1 MCTLAIMSRRKQLRP
16 FKVQD
21 DDDDDDDNNA
31 KPAKKN
37 ADNGI
42 STSSNGDNADA
53 THNTSKLHV
62 IFIILK
68 VFFSLLLNAN
78 SAVLL
83 GKISLYWL
91 EVCFFFYFC
100 LKNEQF

>member
-62 IFIILK
+62 IFIMLK
-68 VFFSLLLNAN
+68 VFFHSFWMLIAPFY
-78 SAVLL
+78 SAKFLFT
-83 GKISLYWL
+83 S
-91 EVCFFFYFC
+91 
-100 LKNEQF
+100 

>member
-16 FKVQD
+16 FKVH
-21 DDDDDDDNNA
+21 DDDDDDNEA
-31 KPAKKN
+31 KPTKN

-62 IFIILK
+62 IFII
-68 VFFSLLLNAN
+68 FSLLLNAN
-78 SAVLL
+78 SPVLL
-83 GKISLYWL
+83 GKISLYWF
-91 EVCFFFYFC
+91 VFFFLYFC